1 MIASRNP
8 KCMGKY
14 NFEDIARFAKKRFVD
29 GYETLELLSQAK
41 SQREKEEI
49 ALVCLLDVDDAQIL
63 SLKLD
68 CKYAGKCKITDCRE
82 RLRKMIAADLAK
94 D

>member
-1 MIASRNP
+1 MIVSRNP
-8 KCMGKY
+8 QCMGKY
-14 NFEDIARFAKKRFVD
+14 NFEDIARFAKMRFVE
-29 GYETLELLSQAK
+29 GYETLELLNQAK

-49 ALVCLLDVDDAQIL
+49 ALVCLLDVEDAQIV

-68 CKYAGKCKITDCRE
+68 CRYAEKCKITNCRE

-94 D
+94 G